1 MKLTISTRYAMCS
14 LRRHLRRTILAILGI
29 GLGSA
34 VCLFM
39 IAFVRGEGKMMLK
52 AAAESGA
59 GHLRVVPAQW
69 PQTREND
76 LRLLDWQRI
85 RDVIRATEGVNIVT
99 PHARTEGLLAFGTRV
114 AGVEIL
120 GVDATTEQATNRLVR
135 NVAEGQYLS
144 SDAMGTTVIG
154 RALAERLDVEL
165 DDPLMVTV
173 AGADG
178 EMSSAMLRIVGI
190 VETGSRD
197 LDTIICH
204 VNLEDVENLTGRAG
218 AADLTAMVD
227 NPKVLARHVRDLES
241 RLPNDY
247 AVVTWKEIMPEL
259 ASGTE
264 VDETWT
270 RLTVGLLMTVV
281 FLGIMS
287 AQLAA
292 VLERRREFA
301 VLSALG
307 MKSGR
312 LMRIMLAEGVILGLL
327 GSVLGLAFGLPAAY
341 YVATVGIDFT
351 KMYGGADLSVSNV
364 LFDPVFKGDFGWW
377 LIPLAFELA
386 LTATVLSSLYP
397 AWFAIRTDP
406 AAALRVEQ

>member
-1 MKLTISTRYAMCS
+1 
-14 LRRHLRRTILAILGI
+14 
-29 GLGSA
+29 
-34 VCLFM
+34 
-39 IAFVRGEGKMMLK
+39 
-52 AAAESGA
+52 
-59 GHLRVVPAQW
+59 
-69 PQTREND
+69 
-76 LRLLDWQRI
+76 
-85 RDVIRATEGVNIVT
+85 
-99 PHARTEGLLAFGTRV
+99 
-114 AGVEIL
+114 VEIL
-120 GVDATTEQATNRLVR
+120 GVDPNTEQATNRLMH
-135 NVAEGQYLS
+135 NVVEGQYLRAG
-144 SDAMGTTVIG
+144 DLGTTVVG
-154 RALAERLDVEL
+154 RALAKRLDVAL

-197 LDTIICH
+197 LDGIICH
-204 VNLEDVENLTGRAG
+204 VNLDDVEKLTGRAG
-218 AADLTAMVD
+218 AADVTALMD
-227 NPKVLARHVRDLES
+227 NPKYLDRMVRDLDG
-241 RLPNDY
+241 RLPDDY
-247 AVVTWKEIMPEL
+247 TVVTWKEIMPEL

-312 LMRIMLAEGVILGLL
+312 LIRVMLAEGVILGLL
-327 GSVLGLAFGLPAAY
+327 GSVLGLAFGVPAAY
-341 YVATVGIDFT
+341 YVATHGIDFT
-351 KMYGGADLSVSNV
+351 EMYGTTDLSVSNV

-386 LTATVLSSLYP
+386 LSATVLSSLYP

>member
-1 MKLTISTRYAMCS
+1 MRLSISTRYAMCS

-39 IAFVRGEGKMMLK
+39 IAFVKGEGKAMLK

-59 GHLRVVPAQW
+59 GHLRVVPAEW
-69 PQTREND
+69 LQTREND
-76 LRLLDWQRI
+76 LRLEDWHKI
-85 RDVIRATEGVNIVT
+85 YDLLRDTDGIEVVT

-114 AGVEIL
+114 AGVEVL
-120 GVDATTEQATNRLVR
+120 GVDPNTEQAINRLVH
-135 NVAEGQYLS
+135 NVAEGQYLTPG
-144 SDAMGTTVIG
+144 DTGTTVVG
-154 RALAERLDVEL
+154 RALAERLDVGL

-173 AGADG
+173 ADANG
-178 EMSSAMLRIVGI
+178 EMNSAMWRIVGI

-197 LDTIICH
+197 LDGIICH
-204 VNLEDVENLTGRAG
+204 VNLEDVEQLTGRDG
-218 AADLTAMVD
+218 AADVTALMD
-227 NPKVLARHVRDLES
+227 NPKGLERMVRDLQS
-241 RLPNDY
+241 TLPDDH

-270 RLTVGLLMTVV
+270 RLTVGLVMIVV

-312 LMRIMLAEGVILGLL
+312 LIRVMLAEGVILGLL
-327 GSVLGLAFGLPAAY
+327 GSVLGMAFGLPAAY
-341 YVATVGIDFT
+341 YVATHGIDFT
-351 KMYGGADLSVSNV
+351 EMYGTSDLSVSNV

-386 LTATVLSSLYP
+386 LSATVLSSLYP
-397 AWFAIRTDP
+397 AWFAIRTNP
-406 AAALRVEQ
+406 AEALRVEQ

>member
-1 MKLTISTRYAMCS
+1 MKLSISTRYAMCS
-14 LRRHLRRTILAILGI
+14 LRRHLRRTILAILGV

-69 PQTREND
+69 TETREND
-76 LRLLDWQRI
+76 LRLEDWKDI
-85 RDVIRATEGVNIVT
+85 RDVMRGFEGITVVT

-120 GVDATTEQATNRLVR
+120 GVDPNTEQETNRLVR
-135 NVAEGQYLS
+135 NIPEGHYLQ
-144 SDAMGTTVIG
+144 AGALGTTVIG
-154 RALAERLDVEL
+154 RALAERLDVEI
-165 DDPLMVTV
+165 DDLLMVTV
-173 AGADG
+173 ANANG
-178 EMSSAMLRIVGI
+178 EMSSAMLRIVGMA
-190 VETGSRD
+190 ETGSEE
-197 LDTIICH
+197 LDSIICH

-218 AADLTAMVD
+218 AADLTAMVA
-227 NPKVLARHVRDLES
+227 NPKRLEHYVHDLSEKLS
-241 RLPNDY
+241 DDY
-247 AVVTWKEIMPEL
+247 AVVTWEEIMPEL
-259 ASGTE
+259 ASGVK

-270 RLTVGLLMTVV
+270 RLTVAIVMIVV

-301 VLSALG
+301 VLSAVG
-307 MKSGR
+307 MRGGR
-312 LMRIMLAEGVILGLL
+312 LIRVMLAEGIILGLF
-327 GSVLGLAFGLPAAY
+327 GSVLGLGIGVPAAY
-341 YVATVGIDFT
+341 YVATTGIDFSQ
-351 KMYGGADLSVSNV
+351 MYGEGDMAVSNI
-364 LFDPVFKGDFGWW
+364 LFDPIFKGDFGWW

-386 LTATVLSSLYP
+386 LTATILSSLYP
-397 AWFAIRTDP
+397 AWFAMRTDP

>member
-1 MKLTISTRYAMCS
+1 MRFSVSTRYATRS
-14 LRRHLRRTILAILGI
+14 LRRHLRRTILSILGI

-69 PQTREND
+69 TETREND
-76 LRLLDWQRI
+76 LRLRHWEKI
-85 RDVIRATEGVNIVT
+85 RDLVRDTEGVTVVT

-120 GVDATTEQATNRLVR
+120 GVDPDTVRQINRQVR
-135 NVAEGQYLS
+135 NITEGQYLQTGEL
-144 SDAMGTTVIG
+144 GTTVVG
-154 RALAERLDVEL
+154 SALAERLDVEV
-165 DDPLMVTV
+165 DDLLMVTV
-173 AGADG
+173 ANAGG
-178 EMSSAMLRIVGI
+178 EMSSAMLRIVGLAQ
-190 VETGSRD
+190 TGSEE
-197 LDTIICH
+197 LDSMICH
-204 VNLEDVENLTGRAG
+204 VNLADVENLTGRAG
-218 AADLTAMVD
+218 AADVTALVA
-227 NPKVLARHVRDLES
+227 NPKRLEQMVRGLSE
-241 RLPNDY
+241 RLPGDC
-247 AVVTWKEIMPEL
+247 AVVTWEEIMPEL
-259 ASGTE
+259 ASGVK

-270 RLTVGLLMTVV
+270 RLTVAILMIVV

-307 MKSGR
+307 MRGGR
-312 LMRIMLAEGVILGLL
+312 LIRVMLAEGL
-327 GSVLGLAFGLPAAY
+327 VLGLFGSTLGLALGLPAAY
-341 YVATVGIDFT
+341 YVATKGIDFT
-351 KMYGGADLSVSNV
+351 KMYGESDMAVSNV
-364 LFDPVFKGDFGWW
+364 LFDLIFKGDFGWW

-386 LTATVLSSLYP
+386 LTATILSSLYP
-397 AWFAIRTDP
+397 AWFAMRTDP
-406 AAALRVEQ
+406 ATALRVEQ

>member
-59 GHLRVVPAQW
+59 GHLRVVPAAW
-69 PQTREND
+69 PQTRESD
-76 LRLLDWQRI
+76 LRLPDWEQV
-85 RDVIRATEGVNIVT
+85 RDLVGATAGVSVVT

-114 AGVEIL
+114 AGVEIV
-120 GVDATTEQATNRLVR
+120 GVDPNTERTINRLVR
-135 NVAEGQYLS
+135 NVVEGDYLS
-144 SDAMGTTVIG
+144 PDAPGTTVVG

-173 AGADG
+173 ANANG

-197 LDTIICH
+197 LDGTICQ
-204 VNLEDVENLTGRAG
+204 VNLQDVENLTGRSG
-218 AADLTAMVD
+218 AADVTALVD
-227 NPKVLARHVRDLES
+227 NPKHLDRHVRDLQS
-241 RLPNDY
+241 RLSDDY

-327 GSVLGLAFGLPAAY
+327 GSVLGLVFGLPAAY
-341 YVATVGIDFT
+341 YVATHGIDFT
-351 KMYGGADLSVSNV
+351 KMYGTADLSVSNV

>member
-1 MKLTISTRYAMCS
+1 MRPSISTRYAMCS

-39 IAFVRGEGKMMLK
+39 IAFVRGESKMMLK

-59 GHLRVVPAQW
+59 GHLRVVPAAW
-69 PQTREND
+69 PETREND
-76 LRLLDWQRI
+76 LRLVDWQGI
-85 RDVIRATEGVNIVT
+85 RKRLEATAGIEAVT

-120 GVDATTEQATNRLVR
+120 GVDPNTEQATSRLVR
-135 NVAEGQYLS
+135 ELAEGRYLE
-144 SDAMGTTVIG
+144 AGVLGTTVIG
-154 RALAERLDVEL
+154 RTLAERLDVEL

-173 AGADG
+173 ANADG

-197 LDTIICH
+197 LDGTICH
-204 VNLEDVENLTGRAG
+204 VSLQEVEKLTGRAG
-218 AADLTAMVD
+218 AADLTALMD
-227 NPKVLARHVRDLES
+227 NPKHLARMVSDLES
-241 RLPNDY
+241 KLSDDY

-270 RLTVGLLMTVV
+270 RLTVGLVMIVV

-312 LMRIMLAEGVILGLL
+312 LIRVMLAEGVILGLL

-341 YVATVGIDFT
+341 YVATHGIDFT
-351 KMYGGADLSVSNV
+351 KMYGTADLSVSNV

-386 LTATVLSSLYP
+386 LSATVLSSLYP

>member
-1 MKLTISTRYAMCS
+1 MRFSISTRYAVCS
-14 LRRHLRRTILAILGI
+14 LRRHLRRTILAILGV

-39 IAFVRGEGKMMLK
+39 IAFVKGEGKMMLK
-52 AAAESGA
+52 AAAEGGA
-59 GHLRVVPAQW
+59 GHLRVVPAEW
-69 PQTREND
+69 RQTREND
-76 LRLLDWQRI
+76 LRLPDWEQVREI
-85 RDVIRATEGVNIVT
+85 MRATEGIAT
-99 PHARTEGLLAFGTRV
+99 ITLHARTEGLLAFGTRV
-114 AGVEIL
+114 AGVELL
-120 GVDATTEQATNRLVR
+120 GVDPNTEQTINRLVR
-135 NVAEGQYLS
+135 NVAEGEYLRS
-144 SDAMGTTVIG
+144 GVLGTTVVG
-154 RALAERLDVEL
+154 RALAERLHVAL

-173 AGADG
+173 ANADG
-178 EMSSAMLRIVGI
+178 EMSGAMLRIVGI
-190 VETGSRD
+190 VETGSND
-197 LDTIICH
+197 LDAMICH
-204 VNLEDVENLTGRAG
+204 VNLADVERLTGRPG
-218 AADLTAMVD
+218 AADLTALLDDPKRLDRLVD
-227 NPKVLARHVRDLES
+227 ELAGKLSDE
-241 RLPNDY
+241 Y
-247 AVVTWKEIMPEL
+247 AVVTWEEIMPEL
-259 ASGTE
+259 ASGTK

-270 RLTVGLLMTVV
+270 RLTVGLVMIVV

-312 LMRIMLAEGVILGLL
+312 LIRIMLAEGVILGLL
-327 GSVLGLAFGLPAAY
+327 GSVLGLAFGLPVAY
-341 YVATVGIDFT
+341 YVATHGIDFT
-351 KMYGGADLSVSNV
+351 KMYGTSDLSVGTI

-386 LTATVLSSLYP
+386 LAATILSSLYP

>member
-1 MKLTISTRYAMCS
+1 MRLSISTRYAMCS
-14 LRRHLRRTILAILGI
+14 LRRHLRRTILAVLGI

-39 IAFVRGEGKMMLK
+39 IAFVRGEGRMMLK

-69 PQTREND
+69 PKTREND
-76 LRLLDWQRI
+76 LRLEDWETI
-85 RDVIRATEGVNIVT
+85 RDVTRGTEGVTVVT

-114 AGVEIL
+114 AGVEIV
-120 GVDATTEQATNRLVR
+120 GVDPDTEQETNRLVR
-135 NVAEGQYLS
+135 NIPEGHYLL
-144 SDAMGTTVIG
+144 AGAPGTTVIG
-154 RALAERLDVEL
+154 RALAERLDVEI
-165 DDPLMVTV
+165 DDLLMVTV
-173 AGADG
+173 ASASG
-178 EMSSAMLRIVGI
+178 EMSSAMLRIVGMA
-190 VETGSRD
+190 ETGSEE
-197 LDTIICH
+197 LDSVICH
-204 VNLEDVENLTGRAG
+204 VNLEDVETLTGRTG

-227 NPKVLARHVRDLES
+227 NPRRLEHFVRDLSE
-241 RLPNDY
+241 RLSDDY
-247 AVVTWKEIMPEL
+247 AVVTWEEIMPEL
-259 ASGTE
+259 ASGVK

-270 RLTVGLLMTVV
+270 RLTVAIVMIVV

-301 VLSALG
+301 VLSAVG
-307 MKSGR
+307 MRGGR
-312 LMRIMLAEGVILGLL
+312 LIRVMLAEGLILGLF
-327 GSVLGLAFGLPAAY
+327 GSVLGLMFGLPAAY
-341 YVATVGIDFT
+341 YVATQGIDFT
-351 KMYGGADLSVSNV
+351 EMYGGADMAVSNV

-386 LTATVLSSLYP
+386 LTATILSSLYP
-397 AWFAIRTDP
+397 AWFAMRTDP